1 MNQLVCVLV
10 QVRNADSSWRDV
22 RKQLRKDQRW
32 DLAESLDREEKEKLF
47 DEHMDELSKKN
58 KEMFHKLLE
67 ETSGVSLSK
76 HFLFR
81 LFCID
86 HESYPSGSLELF
98 VLLFVSRVD
107 GIYQTCLIAAR
118 LLHSCVPTLGGRVHP
133 LVPGLWS
140 LVLSFGGTPVRPVA
154 WVGGGEHPIQASS
167 HGRGYAQS
175 GQGRR
180 VPPDR
185 TGGAPTLPQTDY
197 AANFLVTRK
206 SSCVNTRGTLP
217 AA

>member
-1 MNQLVCVLV
+1 MV

-76 HFLFR
+76 HFLRLFR

-86 HESYPSGSLELF
+86 HESYAFDS
-98 VLLFVSRVD
+98 
-107 GIYQTCLIAAR
+107 
-118 LLHSCVPTLGGRVHP
+118 
-133 LVPGLWS
+133 
-140 LVLSFGGTPVRPVA
+140 
-154 WVGGGEHPIQASS
+154 
-167 HGRGYAQS
+167 
-175 GQGRR
+175 
-180 VPPDR
+180 
-185 TGGAPTLPQTDY
+185 
-197 AANFLVTRK
+197 
-206 SSCVNTRGTLP
+206 
-217 AA
+217 